1 MFNFNKLSNKY
12 VSKVMPYN
20 PKDLFIH

>member
-1 MFNFNKLSNKY
+1 
-12 VSKVMPYN
+12 MPYN